1 MMTTKAYKHK
11 LSKYIIAVLA
21 LSSLTACDFEKV
33 NTNEFE
39 LLPEEGMMDG
49 ITIGGPITAMEKC
62 VFPVGTQAD
71 GTLVVNRY
79 QTAYNL
85 AADCWSGY
93 FGQNNNWGGP
103 NNLNYFLKDGWVA
116 SSYTEAYSTVVP
128 LWQDLKGKT
137 ETKFPEAFALAQI
150 LKISAWHKATDMFG
164 PIPYKE
170 AGKGL
175 ITVPYDSQEEVYKAM
190 FKELSDAVDVLT
202 RYADNGT
209 TSLLP
214 KADAVYGGDVRKWVV
229 YANSLMLRLAM
240 RVYYADAA
248 LSRQYAMQAINHP
261 YGVMKAKEDEAKM
274 EKGAG
279 LVFKNNFD
287 DLINQYNE
295 CRMGSSM
302 LAYLGGYQDPRLAKY
317 FHTSSLS
324 QAMTVGTMGKYMAIP
339 TGHDVNSNE
348 TFKNTSRPAISN
360 TTPTYWMRA
369 SEVYFLLSEA
379 ALHGFPVGQSAEDLY
394 KKGIEMSFEENGIPT
409 SEVTAYLQSGLQP
422 AAYNMSVANPSVNV
436 SVPAVTQATTEW
448 TGTDEEKL
456 EKIMIQK
463 WIALFPNGQEAWTE
477 YRRTGY
483 PKLHS
488 AITNYS
494 NGEVD
499 SEIGI
504 RRMRYPTN
512 RSTSAEDIANL
523 ESARQMLRGGQDKAG
538 TRLWW
543 DNKNH

>member
-1 MMTTKAYKHK
+1 MKTKTY
-11 LSKYIIAVLA
+11 KYIVGFLA
-21 LSSLTACDFEKV
+21 LSLFTACDFQKV

-39 LLPEEGMMDG
+39 LLPEEGLMDG
-49 ITIGGPITAMEKC
+49 ISIGGPITAMQKC

-71 GTLVVNRY
+71 GTSVANRY

-116 SSYTEAYSTVVP
+116 SSYTESYSTVVP

-137 ETKFPEAFALAQI
+137 ATQFPEVFALAQI

-190 FKELSDAVDVLT
+190 FKELSDAIEVLT
-202 RYADNGT
+202 KYADNGN
-209 TSLLP
+209 SKLLP
-214 KADAVYGGDVRKWVV
+214 NADAVYAGDVHKWVV

-248 LSRQYAMQAINHP
+248 LSKKYALQAINHS
-261 YGVMKAKEDEAKM
+261 YGVMKTKDDEAKM
-274 EKGAG
+274 ERGAS
-279 LVFKNNFD
+279 LEFKNNLD
-287 DLINQYNE
+287 VLINQYNE

-302 LAYLGGYQDPRLAKY
+302 LAYLGGYQDPRLPKY
-317 FHTSSLS
+317 FNTSTVS
-324 QAMTVGTMGKYMAIP
+324 QAVTVGTYGKYSGVP
-339 TGHDVNSNE
+339 TGHDVSSNDA
-348 TFKNTSRPAISN
+348 FRDSSRPAITS

-369 SEVYFLLSEA
+369 SEVYFLLAEA
-379 ALHGFPVGQSAEDLY
+379 ALHGFAVGGTAESLY
-394 KKGIEMSFEENGIPT
+394 EKGIEMSFEENGIAS
-409 SEVTAYLQSGLQP
+409 SEVADYMSSGLKP
-422 AAYNMSVANPSVNV
+422 SAYSFHLTNPGVNV
-436 SVPAVTQATTEW
+436 DVPAVTEATTAW
-448 TGTDEEKL
+448 SGTDEEKL

-463 WIALFPNGQEAWTE
+463 WIALYPNGQEAWTE

-488 AITNYS
+488 VVTNYS
-494 NGEVD
+494 NGEID
-499 SEIGI
+499 SEVGI
-504 RRMRYPTN
+504 RRMRFPTN
-512 RSTSAEDIANL
+512 KSTSAEDIANL
-523 ESARQMLRGGQDKAG
+523 ESARKLLRGGLDKAG

>member
-1 MMTTKAYKHK
+1 MKTKAYK
-11 LSKYIIAVLA
+11 YIVGVLA
-21 LSSLTACDFEKV
+21 LSLFTACDFQKV

-39 LLPEEGMMDG
+39 LLPEEGLMDG
-49 ITIGGPITAMEKC
+49 ISIGGPITAMQKC

-71 GTLVVNRY
+71 GTSVANRY

-116 SSYTEAYSTVVP
+116 SSYTESYSTVVP

-137 ETKFPEAFALAQI
+137 ETQFPEVFALAQI

-175 ITVPYDSQEEVYKAM
+175 ITVPYDSQEEVYKSM
-190 FKELSDAVDVLT
+190 FKELSDAIEMLT
-202 RYADNGT
+202 KYADNGN
-209 TSLLP
+209 SKLLP
-214 KADAVYGGDVRKWVV
+214 NADAVYAGDVHKWVV

-248 LSRQYAMQAINHP
+248 LSKKYALQAVNHS
-261 YGVMKAKEDEAKM
+261 YGVMKSKDDEAKM
-274 EKGAG
+274 ERGAS
-279 LVFKNNFD
+279 LEFKNNLD
-287 DLINQYNE
+287 VLINQYNE

-302 LAYLGGYQDPRLAKY
+302 LAYLGGYQDPRLPKY
-317 FHTSSLS
+317 FNTSTVS
-324 QAMTVGTMGKYMAIP
+324 QAVTVGTYGKYSGVP
-339 TGHDVNSNE
+339 TGHDVSSNDA
-348 TFKNTSRPAISN
+348 FKDSSRPAITS

-369 SEVYFLLSEA
+369 SEVYFLLAEA
-379 ALHGFPVGQSAEDLY
+379 ALHGFAVGGTAESLY
-394 KKGIEMSFEENGIPT
+394 EKGIEMSFEENGIAS
-409 SEVTAYLQSGLQP
+409 SEVADYMSSGLKP
-422 AAYNMSVANPSVNV
+422 SAYSFHLTNPSVNV
-436 SVPAVTQATTEW
+436 DVPAVTEATTAW

-463 WIALFPNGQEAWTE
+463 WIALYPNGQEAWTE

-488 AITNYS
+488 TITNYS

-499 SEIGI
+499 SEVGI
-504 RRMRYPTN
+504 RRMRFPTN
-512 RSTSAEDIANL
+512 KSTSAEDIANL
-523 ESARQMLRGGQDKAG
+523 ESARKLLRGGLDKAG

>member
-1 MMTTKAYKHK
+1 MKTKAYK
-11 LSKYIIAVLA
+11 YIVGVLA
-21 LSSLTACDFEKV
+21 LSLFTACDFQKV

-39 LLPEEGMMDG
+39 LLPEEGLMDG
-49 ITIGGPITAMEKC
+49 ISIGGPITAMQKC

-71 GTLVVNRY
+71 GTSVANRY

-116 SSYTEAYSTVVP
+116 SSYTESYSTVVP

-137 ETKFPEAFALAQI
+137 ETQFPEVFALAQI

-190 FKELSDAVDVLT
+190 FKELSDAIEVLT
-202 RYADNGT
+202 KYADNGN
-209 TSLLP
+209 SKLLP
-214 KADAVYGGDVRKWVV
+214 NADAVYAGDVHKWVV

-248 LSRQYAMQAINHP
+248 LSKKYALQAVNHS
-261 YGVMKAKEDEAKM
+261 YGVMKTKDDEAKM
-274 EKGAG
+274 ERGAS
-279 LVFKNNFD
+279 LEFKNNLD
-287 DLINQYNE
+287 VLINQYNE

-302 LAYLGGYQDPRLAKY
+302 LAYLGGYQDPRLPKY
-317 FHTSSLS
+317 FNTSTVS
-324 QAMTVGTMGKYMAIP
+324 QAVTVGTYGKYSGVP
-339 TGHDVNSNE
+339 TGHDVSSNDA
-348 TFKNTSRPAISN
+348 FRDSSRPAITS

-369 SEVYFLLSEA
+369 SEVYFLLAEA
-379 ALHGFPVGQSAEDLY
+379 ALHGFAVGGTAESLY
-394 KKGIEMSFEENGIPT
+394 EKGIEMSFKENGIAS
-409 SEVTAYLQSGLQP
+409 SEVADYMSSGLKP
-422 AAYNMSVANPSVNV
+422 SAYSFHLTNPGVNV
-436 SVPAVTQATTEW
+436 DVPAVTQATTEW
-448 TGTDEEKL
+448 SGTDEEKL

-463 WIALFPNGQEAWTE
+463 WIALYPNGQEAWSE

-488 AITNYS
+488 TITNYS

-499 SEIGI
+499 SEVGI
-504 RRMRYPTN
+504 RRMRFPTN
-512 RSTSAEDIANL
+512 KSTSAEDIANL
-523 ESARQMLRGGQDKAG
+523 ESARKLLRGGLDKAG

>member
-1 MMTTKAYKHK
+1 MKTKAYK
-11 LSKYIIAVLA
+11 YIVGVLA
-21 LSSLTACDFEKV
+21 LSLFTACDFQKV

-39 LLPEEGMMDG
+39 LLPEEGLMDG
-49 ITIGGPITAMEKC
+49 ISIGGPITALQKC

-71 GTLVVNRY
+71 GTSVANRY

-116 SSYTEAYSTVVP
+116 SSYTESYSTVVP

-137 ETKFPEAFALAQI
+137 ETQFPEVFALAQI

-175 ITVPYDSQEEVYKAM
+175 ITVPYDSQEEVYKSM
-190 FKELSDAVDVLT
+190 FKELSDAIEVLT
-202 RYADNGT
+202 KYADNGN
-209 TSLLP
+209 SKLLP
-214 KADAVYGGDVRKWVV
+214 NADAVYAGDVHKWVV

-248 LSRQYAMQAINHP
+248 LSKKYALQAVNHS
-261 YGVMKAKEDEAKM
+261 YGVMKTKDDEAKM
-274 EKGAG
+274 ERGAS
-279 LVFKNNFD
+279 LEFKNNLD
-287 DLINQYNE
+287 VLINQYNE

-302 LAYLGGYQDPRLAKY
+302 LAYLGGYQDPRLPKY
-317 FHTSSLS
+317 FNTSTVS
-324 QAMTVGTMGKYMAIP
+324 QAVTVGTYGKYSGVP
-339 TGHDVNSNE
+339 TGHDVSSNDA
-348 TFKNTSRPAISN
+348 FRDSSRPAITS

-369 SEVYFLLSEA
+369 SEVYFLLAEA
-379 ALHGFPVGQSAEDLY
+379 ALHGFAVGGTAESLY
-394 KKGIEMSFEENGIPT
+394 EKGIEMSFEENGIAS
-409 SEVTAYLQSGLQP
+409 SEVADYMSSGLKP
-422 AAYNMSVANPSVNV
+422 SAYSFHLTNPSVNV
-436 SVPAVTQATTEW
+436 DAPALTQATTEW

-463 WIALFPNGQEAWTE
+463 WIALYPNGQEAWSE

-488 AITNYS
+488 TITNYS

-499 SEIGI
+499 SEVGI
-504 RRMRYPTN
+504 RRMRFPTN
-512 RSTSAEDIANL
+512 KSTSAEDIANL
-523 ESARQMLRGGQDKAG
+523 ESARKLLRGGLDKAG